1 MKPTLNFDTLVAQKE
16 GLVSEAVKGAYKT
29 GYYKSC
35 FEVQRGFNVGFDIGQ
50 IDEDKLEKL
59 IRKPWAVDGYNFS
72 ERIWWDKNKLLNL
85 AHQEITKSA
94 MLGSSP
100 DKAIKAIAQAMG
112 TSEFNAR
119 RLVMTESSYFHALGE
134 KKMYSEFGYEKYE
147 VISSHSAAIKTCELC
162 AEMDGKIFLT
172 RDFEPG
178 LNANPFHPN
187 CRCTT
192 IAFDPDDDLEDMKS
206 GELDYEQWY
215 KKYVEGREQPK
226 LESKDRAAVE
236 IPKQPVSPAPVI
248 AKPVEIDA
256 EVLTDTPD
264 SDIIGVD
271 DNMQRFK
278 EKLNN
283 GLVNTTIDKRNQQ
296 NHTLSVAWLNSVK
309 QAFNAIASGKSVT
322 PKSRLFKQY
331 APQLLADA
339 YCGKG
344 RLEYRVGSNNFDEF
358 VELPFDVGVTFEK
371 STRKYVKTKVLQ
383 IKYSDKGVHLFPTKE
398 MRK

>member
-1 MKPTLNFDTLVAQKE
+1 MIGGYSIRDMTMALAKNLKSSKDHAMALVRTETSHIHNTAE
-16 GLVSEAVKGAYKT
+16 IEAYKA
-29 GYYKSC
+29 G
-35 FEVQRGFNVGFDIGQ
+35 
-50 IDEDKLEKL
+50 
-59 IRKPWAVDGYNFS
+59 
-72 ERIWWDKNKLLNL
+72 
-85 AHQEITKSA
+85 
-94 MLGSSP
+94 
-100 DKAIKAIAQAMG
+100 
-112 TSEFNAR
+112 
-119 RLVMTESSYFHALGE
+119 
-134 KKMYSEFGYEKYE
+134 GYEKYE
-147 VISSHSAAIKTCELC
+147 YMASFGEKTCGKCGGL
-162 AEMDGKIFLT
+162 DGQRFKLT
-172 RDFEPG
+172 DIQYGVNFP
-178 LNANPFHPN
+178 PVHTN

-226 LESKDRAAVE
+226 LECKNGAAVE
-236 IPKQPVSPAPVI
+236 LPKQPVPAIPTGEKKIVDQTLTTAVYSGI
-248 AKPVEIDA
+248 ID
-256 EVLTDTPD
+256 VN
-264 SDIIGVD
+264 

-296 NHTLSVAWLNSVK
+296 NHTLSAAWLNSVK
-309 QAFNAIASGKSVT
+309 QAFSAIASGKSVT

-331 APQLLADA
+331 DPQLLADA

-358 VELPFDVGVTFEK
+358 VELPFYVGVTFEK